1 MWWRW
6 QGKTCGAI
14 VFSFIF
20 WLLFYQ
26 EKSDKQK
33 IYVRNQTFNKLGVHS
48 TQNQKELM

>member
-6 QGKTCGAI
+6 PKPADGGGGAI
-14 VFSFIF
+14 VFSMIF

-33 IYVRNQTFNKLGVHS
+33 GIRKKLYLQHL
-48 TQNQKELM
+48 KFP